1 MKGLYAF
8 SQLFNQVK
16 QMDKAIRKMLNTLK
30 KQGGSTKVK
39 GMSKGRAEVSA
50 GKQAAKKLKRY

>member
-1 MKGLYAF
+1 
-8 SQLFNQVK
+8 
-16 QMDKAIRKMLNTLK
+16 MDKAIRKMLNTLK